1 MSRFNVL
8 NTVAALAI
16 GGCMATAQTP
26 VINLFQSI
34 NKVIPDGQATGV
46 NDIETLHFTDPLFAS
61 ITNVQVAL
69 TSANGFNGA
78 AVTALW
84 APDDRNVD
92 PQTVLDT
99 GTQTALLSSVNGMD
113 TNGAWTLFL
122 ADLDFGRQGSLAQW
136 GAIVSAIPEPS
147 TLALVGLAGFALG
160 VRFLRRRNSRQ
171 KPV

>member
-26 VINLFQSI
+26 VINLFQSV
-34 NKVIPDGQATGV
+34 NKVIPDGQAAGV
-46 NDIETLHFTDPLFAS
+46 NNIETLHFTDPLFAS

-69 TSANGFNGA
+69 TSASGYNGA
-78 AVTALW
+78 ALTALW

-99 GTQTALLSSVNGMD
+99 GTQTALLSSVNVTD

-122 ADLDFGRQGSLAQW
+122 TDLDFGRQGSLAQW